1 MGHDNARDDTHAKDN
16 GKYLQP
22 IAKEIGINASSG
34 FQPQGFQHH
43 QIACKPNGK
52 SRKNEVD
59 ADGKGELKAGQQKRC
74 LGIWHED
81 WLPWRFPMGGSIAG
95 APEIAAPYNFRVGM
109 PMIRFPPFLSREYA
123 LACQAKNGPRSEE
136 HTSELQSLM
145 RISYAVFCLKK
156 KKNTTHNQ

>member
-1 MGHDNARDDTHAKDN
+1 MRISDWSSDVCSSDLVRAELIGHDNARDDTHAKDN

-81 WLPWRFPMGGSIAG
+81 WLPWRFPTG
-95 APEIAAPYNFRVGM
+95 EIGRASCRERV
-109 PMIRFPPFLSREYA
+109 
-123 LACQAKNGPRSEE
+123 CQ
-136 HTSELQSLM
+136 
-145 RISYAVFCLKK
+145 YV
-156 KKNTTHNQ
+156 

>member
-1 MGHDNARDDTHAKDN
+1 MKRRPPRSTRTDTLFP
-16 GKYLQP
+16 YPTLFR
-22 IAKEIGINASSG
+22 S
-34 FQPQGFQHH
+34 
-43 QIACKPNGK
+43 K

-59 ADGKGELKAGQQKRC
+59 ADGKGELKAGRQKRC

-123 LACQAKNGPRSEE
+123 LACQAKNGPARSEE

-145 RISYAVFCLKK
+145 RISYAVF
-156 KKNTTHNQ
+156 